1 MRKIMIPMLPMP
13 ARVWCTR
20 GGAATLLLAAGVLL
34 AGCGQQGPLYIPDT
48 PAAQQ
53 RATLPQT
60 IFGGAKTSSK
70 ATETSSQR
78 AHHPSGGGAALPP
91 PPDSLDSDP

>member
-1 MRKIMIPMLPMP
+1 MCKTLIPLQPVP
-13 ARVWCTR
+13 TGARGAAARV
-20 GGAATLLLAAGVLL
+20 LAASLLL

-60 IFGGAKTSSK
+60 LFGGARASGT
-70 ATETSSQR
+70 ATGAALQR
-78 AHHPSGGGAALPP
+78 AHRPSGDEVELPP
-91 PPDSLDSDP
+91 AADRLDSDP